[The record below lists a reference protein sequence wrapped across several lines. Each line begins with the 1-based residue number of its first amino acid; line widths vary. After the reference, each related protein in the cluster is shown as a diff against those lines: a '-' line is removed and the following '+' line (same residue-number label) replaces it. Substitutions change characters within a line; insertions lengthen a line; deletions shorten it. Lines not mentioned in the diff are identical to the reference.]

1 MSGRKI
7 DQKNRV
13 SAAPT
18 KFIKL
23 NVIYAG
29 WGERWQLGT
38 LADDGRQV
46 LFEYSAEARTKA
58 LELSPLHLPLAMA
71 GASRGEPFFMGLPG
85 MVADALP
92 DGWGLLLMDRWFRQ
106 LGRNPA
112 EVSVLERLAL
122 LGDHALG
129 ALAFEPATQAA
140 DELWADEPMQ
150 SNLHYL
156 AAAADQ
162 QQRASADASRRP
174 TLCAKSALRE
184 MLQLGGS
191 PQGARPKVLVN
202 YNASTGQIDVAPG
215 VGVAGPA
222 SAAREYAPWLIKFP
236 ARGEHW
242 EVCAVEELY
251 ARVARHC
258 GIAMPSSRFFD
269 LGSGAGDTSTKQQH
283 YSAFGVARFDR
294 EDGLR
299 VPVHSLS
306 GLLHADYRM
315 PSLDY
320 DQLLRATRRLT
331 GDEREVTAAFARAV
345 FNVAMHNRDDHAR
358 NFEWLL
364 SRDRRWRLAPAFDLT
379 FSNGPRGQHTMTIA
393 GEGRAPMR
401 GHLLAL
407 ARSAGM
413 ATKTAP
419 HTIDAIVSGCA
430 ALPELARDLP
440 IRKKTLS
447 ELQTTVNAMLVGLR

>member
-1 MSGRKI
+1 M
-7 DQKNRV
+7 
-13 SAAPT
+13 
-18 KFIKL
+18 
-23 NVIYAG
+23 
-29 WGERWQLGT
+29 
-38 LADDGRQV
+38 
-46 LFEYSAEARTKA
+46 LFRS
-58 LELSPLHLPLAMA
+58 
-71 GASRGEPFFMGLPG
+71 
-85 MVADALP
+85 
-92 DGWGLLLMDRWFRQ
+92 RQ

-129 ALAFEPATQAA
+129 ALAFEPATLAA
-140 DELWADEPMQ
+140 NELWADAPAQ
-150 SNLHYL
+150 HNLHYL
-156 AAAADQ
+156 AAAAHQ
-162 QQRASADASRRP
+162 QQRVSAAGTGRT
-174 TLCAKSALRE
+174 TLRAKSALRE

-202 YNASTGQIDVAPG
+202 YNASTGQIDVAHGMG
-215 VGVAGPA
+215 VTGAA
-222 SAAREYAPWLIKFP
+222 STAPDYAPWLIKFP

-242 EVCAVEELY
+242 EMCAVEELY
-251 ARVARHC
+251 ARVARQC
-258 GIAMPSSRFFD
+258 GIAMPSSQFFD
-269 LGSGAGDTSTKQQH
+269 LGADAGGTARRRPH

-358 NFEWLL
+358 NFAWRLG
-364 SRDRRWRLAPAFDLT
+364 RDRRWRLAPAFDLT

-393 GEGRAPMR
+393 GEGRAPIR
-401 GHLLAL
+401 SDLLAL

-413 ATKTAP
+413 ATKTAL

>member
-1 MSGRKI
+1 MSAGPAKL
-7 DQKNRV
+7 
-13 SAAPT
+13 
-18 KFIKL
+18 IKL

-46 LFEYSAEARTKA
+46 LFECSAQARA
-58 LELSPLHLPLAMA
+58 NGMELSPLHLPLAMT
-71 GASRGEPFFMGLPG
+71 GASRGESFFMGLPG
-85 MVADALP
+85 LVADALP

-129 ALAFEPATQAA
+129 ALAFEPSTQAA
-140 DELWADEPMQ
+140 DELWANEPTQ
-150 SNLHYL
+150 HNLHYL
-156 AAAADQ
+156 ADAAHQ
-162 QQRASADASRRP
+162 QQRASADATRR
-174 TLCAKSALRE
+174 LALRAKSALRE

-202 YNASTGQIDVAPG
+202 YKASTGQIDVVHRMGDTGSLSTAP
-215 VGVAGPA
+215 AC
-222 SAAREYAPWLIKFP
+222 APWLIKFP

-242 EVCAVEELY
+242 EVCAIEELY

-258 GIAMPSSRFFD
+258 GIAMPTSQFFD
-269 LGSGAGDTSTKQQH
+269 LGNGAGDTTTKKQR

-331 GDEREVTAAFARAV
+331 VDEREVTAAFARAV

-358 NFEWLL
+358 NFAWRLG
-364 SRDRRWRLAPAFDLT
+364 RDRRWRLAPAFDLT
-379 FSNGPRGQHTMTIA
+379 FSHGPRGQHTMTIA

-401 GHLLAL
+401 SHLLAL
-407 ARSAGM
+407 ARSADVSPKS
-413 ATKTAP
+413 ALQ
-419 HTIDAIVSGCA
+419 TIEAIVSGCA
-430 ALPELARDLP
+430 ALPELAKDLP
-440 IRKKTLS
+440 IRKKTLG
-447 ELQTTVNAMLVGLR
+447 ELQTTVNAMLAGLR